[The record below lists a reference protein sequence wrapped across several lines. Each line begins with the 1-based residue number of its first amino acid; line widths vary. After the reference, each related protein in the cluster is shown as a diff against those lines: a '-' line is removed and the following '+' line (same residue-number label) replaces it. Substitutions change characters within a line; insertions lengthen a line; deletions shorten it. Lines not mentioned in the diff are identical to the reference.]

1 MNERVMP
8 IRDQVTKVPRFASGF
23 ELFTLKR
30 SRVINTRLEN
40 ASTSW
45 FVFPGQFRSDNV
57 LQTMLIQM

>member
-8 IRDQVTKVPRFASGF
+8 IRDQVTKVPRFVSGF

-30 SRVINTRLEN
+30 NRVINTRLEN

-45 FVFPGQFRSDNV
+45 LVFPRQFQSDNV
-57 LQTMLIQM
+57 LQKMLIQM